1 MSENCLFCRIVRGE
15 IPSAKIWENEDC
27 YAFADIQPQAPA
39 HALIVPKRHASG
51 LDGLDALS
59 DRELAACLCA
69 AAAVARELGIDGSGY
84 RLVSNCGENACQSVR
99 HLHFHLLG
107 GRQLTGQMG

>member
-1 MSENCLFCRIVRGE
+1 MSDGCLFCRIVKGE
-15 IPSAKIWENEDC
+15 IPSKKIWEDEHC

-39 HALIVPKRHASG
+39 HALIVPRRHAEGLDDLSG
-51 LDGLDALS
+51 LTDG
-59 DRELAACLCA
+59 ELAACLRGAQEA
-69 AAAVARELGIDGSGY
+69 ARALGIEKDGY

-99 HLHFHLLG
+99 HLHFHVLG